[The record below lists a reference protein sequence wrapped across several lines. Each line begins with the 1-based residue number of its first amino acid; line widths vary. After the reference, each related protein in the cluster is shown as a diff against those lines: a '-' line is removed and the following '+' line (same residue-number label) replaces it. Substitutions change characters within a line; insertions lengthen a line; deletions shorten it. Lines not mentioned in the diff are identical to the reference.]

1 MRTAEQNKR
10 AQIAYDTAYFV
21 LPRYAQSDIA
31 GFRSEFEES
40 PDLRAMF
47 YFTLAAKMRGGEPDI
62 EDLRQLRCH
71 TGRFDTGQH
80 YIVIEYPRFPAIDLL
95 SGGDGG
101 LPEGIGS
108 YILAP
113 YFSAII
119 DDRDAGEPR
128 CFVLGQSPDA
138 RTTLRAVTPMM
149 NASLGPGC
157 EPELAAFLAL
167 LRRMAFRSSGLSR

>member
-1 MRTAEQNKR
+1 MRTAEQDKR
-10 AQIAYDTAYFV
+10 AQIAYDMAYFV

-47 YFTLAAKMRGGEPDI
+47 YYTLAAKMRGEEPDT
-62 EDLRQLRCH
+62 EDLRQLRGH

-80 YIVIEYPRFPAIDLL
+80 YVVIEYPRFPAIDLL
-95 SGGDGG
+95 SSGGG
-101 LPEGIGS
+101 LPEGICS

-113 YFSAII
+113 YFSAIV
-119 DDRDAGEPR
+119 DDREAGEPR

-149 NASLGPGC
+149 NANLGPGC
-157 EPELAAFLAL
+157 EPELAAFLEL
-167 LRRMAFRSSGLSR
+167 LRRKVFRSSGLSR